1 MTDPAS
7 GRPAVTATPPT
18 PGGTT
23 ATPELALVAAE
34 PAPAGWRERFR
45 AFRARHAREESI
57 AFFIG
62 GFLFDAVMVGRIDET
77 PLLVQQAA
85 YLVVTGILLGGMLR
99 FELLQLQPPRWLGRP
114 LRYLEHA
121 IHFMLGTLLNA
132 FILFYVKSGSGVTA
146 ALFLVLISLLLL
158 VNEHP
163 RFHRLGP
170 VVLFALYSFSLTS
183 YLAYLLPVLL
193 GHLRPW
199 MFFVASGLS
208 LLPIVLLAR
217 LMARWGEDRRLA
229 FRRALGPAVGLQ
241 TLLLLLFV
249 VRLVPPV
256 PLSVRSLGVWH
267 GVEREGSEF
276 KLSRLPRPRWRD
288 LWRHDERV
296 FLARPGDRVFVFTR
310 VFAPHN
316 FRDQVR
322 VRWAKWELRRG
333 AWNESDAIPLRIVGG
348 REEGFGGYA
357 YKQNWSPGDWRVAIE
372 TEDGR
377 EIGRI
382 RFEIEAD
389 PGTDE
394 RVFDV
399 LRN

>member
-1 MTDPAS
+1 M
-7 GRPAVTATPPT
+7 AT
-18 PGGTT
+18 
-23 ATPELALVAAE
+23 
-34 PAPAGWRERFR
+34 GWGERVR
-45 AFRARHAREESI
+45 AFRASHAREESI

-77 PLLVQQAA
+77 PMLLQQAG
-85 YLVVTGILLGGMLR
+85 YLVVTGLLLGGMLR
-99 FELLQLQPPRWLGRP
+99 FELLQREPPRWLKRP
-114 LRYLEHA
+114 WRYVEHA
-121 IHFMLGTLLNA
+121 MHFMLGTLLNA
-132 FILFYVKSGSGVTA
+132 FSLFYVKSGSGLTA
-146 ALFLVLISLLLL
+146 VLFLGLISLLLL

-170 VVLFALYSFSLTS
+170 VVLFGLYSFSLTS

-199 MFFVASGLS
+199 MFFLASALS

-217 LMARWGEDRRLA
+217 WMARWGEDRRRAL
-229 FRRALGPAVGLQ
+229 RQALGPAIGVQ
-241 TLLLLLFV
+241 ALLLALFV
-249 VRLVPPV
+249 AHLVPPV
-256 PLSVRSLGVWH
+256 PLSVRSIGVWH
-267 GVEREGSEF
+267 AVEREGQEF
-276 KLSRLPRPRWRD
+276 KLSRLPRSRWDEPWRRD
-288 LWRHDERV
+288 EHV

-322 VRWAKWELRRG
+322 VRWARWEPARG
-333 AWNESDAIPLRIVGG
+333 EWNQSDAIPLRIVGG

-357 YKQNWSPGDWRVAIE
+357 YKQNWSPGEWRVSVE

-377 EIGRI
+377 EIGRT
-382 RFEIEAD
+382 RFEIRAD

-399 LRN
+399 LRD

>member
-7 GRPAVTATPPT
+7 GRPAATATAPI

-23 ATPELALVAAE
+23 ATPDLAVVAAE
-34 PAPAGWRERFR
+34 PAGWRERVR
-45 AFRARHAREESI
+45 GFRARHAREESI

-77 PLLVQQAA
+77 PMLLQQAA
-85 YLVVTGILLGGMLR
+85 YLVVTGLLLGGMLR
-99 FELLQLQPPRWLGRP
+99 FELLQLEPPRWLKRP
-114 LRYLEHA
+114 WRYVEHA
-121 IHFMLGTLLNA
+121 MHFMLGTLLNA
-132 FILFYVKSGSGVTA
+132 FSLFYVKSGSGLTA
-146 ALFLVLISLLLL
+146 VLFLVLISLLLL

-170 VVLFALYSFSLTS
+170 VVLFGLYSFSLTS

-193 GHLRPW
+193 GFLRPW
-199 MFFVASGLS
+199 MFFLASALS
-208 LLPIVLLAR
+208 LVPIVLLAR
-217 LMARWGEDRRLA
+217 MMARWGEDRRRAL
-229 FRRALGPAVGLQ
+229 RQALGPAIGVQ
-241 TLLLLLFV
+241 AVLLGLFV
-249 VRLVPPV
+249 AHLVPPV

-267 GVEREGSEF
+267 RVEREGTEF
-276 KLSRLPRPRWRD
+276 KLSRLPRSRWEEP
-288 LWRHDERV
+288 WRKDEQV

-322 VRWAKWELRRG
+322 VRWARWEPARREWG
-333 AWNESDAIPLRIVGG
+333 QSDAIPLRIVGG

-357 YKQNWSPGDWRVAIE
+357 YKQNWSPGQWRVSVE

-377 EIGRI
+377 EIGRT
-382 RFEIEAD
+382 RFQIQPD
-389 PGTDE
+389 PGTEE

-399 LRN
+399 LRD

>member
-1 MTDPAS
+1 M
-7 GRPAVTATPPT
+7 
-18 PGGTT
+18 
-23 ATPELALVAAE
+23 
-34 PAPAGWRERFR
+34 R

-85 YLVVTGILLGGMLR
+85 YLVVTGLLLAVMLR
-99 FELLQLQPPRWLGRP
+99 FELLELEPPRFLRRP
-114 LRYLEHA
+114 WRYVEHA

-229 FRRALGPAVGLQ
+229 FRRALGPAVAVQ
-241 TLLLLLFV
+241 VLLLILFV

-267 GVEREGSEF
+267 GVEREGAEF
-276 KLSRLPRPRWRD
+276 KLSRLPRARWRD
-288 LWRHDERV
+288 LWRHDERM

-322 VRWAKWELRRG
+322 VRWARWEPARR
-333 AWNESDAIPLRIVGG
+333 AWNESDAIP
-348 REEGFGGYA
+348 
-357 YKQNWSPGDWRVAIE
+357 
-372 TEDGR
+372 
-377 EIGRI
+377 
-382 RFEIEAD
+382 
-389 PGTDE
+389 
-394 RVFDV
+394 
-399 LRN
+399 

>member
-1 MTDPAS
+1 MTDLVS
-7 GRPAVTATPPT
+7 GRPAATATPPI

-23 ATPELALVAAE
+23 ATPELAVVSAE
-34 PAPAGWRERFR
+34 PAPTGWRERLS
-45 AFRARHAREESI
+45 AFRARHAQQESI
-57 AFFIG
+57 AFFAG

-85 YLVVTGILLGGMLR
+85 YLVVTGLLLGAMLR
-99 FELLQLQPPRWLGRP
+99 FEILKAEPRGWLRRP
-114 LRYLEHA
+114 WRYVEHA
-121 IHFMLGTLLNA
+121 MHFMLGTLLNA
-132 FILFYVKSGSGVTA
+132 FSLFYVKSGSGVTA
-146 ALFLVLISLLLL
+146 VLFLVLISILLL

-163 RFHRLGP
+163 RFHRIGP
-170 VVLFALYSFSLTS
+170 VVLFGLYSFSLTS

-193 GHLRPW
+193 GHLRGW
-199 MFFVASGLS
+199 MFFAASALS
-208 LLPIVLLAR
+208 LLPILLLAR
-217 LMARWGEDRRLA
+217 LMARWGEERRRA
-229 FRRALGPAVGLQ
+229 FRRAVGPAIGVQ
-241 TLLLLLFV
+241 ALLLILFV
-249 VRLVPPV
+249 LHLVPPV

-267 GVEREGSEF
+267 RVEREGAEF
-276 KLSRLPRPRWRD
+276 TLSRLPRSRWAEP
-288 LWRHDERV
+288 WRKDERV

-322 VRWAKWELRRG
+322 VRWAKRERG
-333 AWNESDAIPLRIVGG
+333 AWSESDAIPLRIVGG

-357 YKQNWSPGDWRVAIE
+357 YKQNWSPGEWRVAIE

-377 EIGRI
+377 EIGRT
-382 RFEIEAD
+382 RFEIRPD
-389 PGTDE
+389 PETTE

>member
-1 MTDPAS
+1 MTDLVS
-7 GRPAVTATPPT
+7 GRPAATATPPI

-23 ATPELALVAAE
+23 ATPELAVVPAE
-34 PAPAGWRERFR
+34 PAPTGWRERLS
-45 AFRARHAREESI
+45 AFRARHAQQESI
-57 AFFIG
+57 AFFAG

-85 YLVVTGILLGGMLR
+85 YLVVTGLLLGAMLR
-99 FELLQLQPPRWLGRP
+99 VELLHLEPPGWLRRP
-114 LRYLEHA
+114 WRYVEHA
-121 IHFMLGTLLNA
+121 MHFMLGTLLNA
-132 FILFYVKSGSGVTA
+132 FSLFYVKSGSGVTA
-146 ALFLVLISLLLL
+146 VLFLVLISILLL

-170 VVLFALYSFSLTS
+170 VVLFGLYSFSLTS

-193 GHLRPW
+193 GHLRGW
-199 MFFVASGLS
+199 MFFAASGLS
-208 LLPIVLLAR
+208 LLPILLLAR
-217 LMARWGEDRRLA
+217 LMARWGEERRRA
-229 FRRALGPAVGLQ
+229 FRRAVGPAIGVQ
-241 TLLLLLFV
+241 ALLLILFV
-249 VRLVPPV
+249 LHLVPPV

-267 GVEREGSEF
+267 RVEREGAEF
-276 KLSRLPRPRWRD
+276 TLSRLPRSRWAEP
-288 LWRHDERV
+288 WRKDEQV

-322 VRWAKWELRRG
+322 VRWAKRERG
-333 AWNESDAIPLRIVGG
+333 AWSESDAIPLRIVGG

-357 YKQNWSPGDWRVAIE
+357 YKQNWSPGEWRVAIE

-377 EIGRI
+377 EIGRT
-382 RFEIEAD
+382 RFEIRPD
-389 PGTDE
+389 PETTE